1 MQTTAPDLPSRFFSF
16 AKYGSTGLISAC
28 LMSSASLIAFPANAD
43 HFVTCQ
49 GLDRNWQDKLCWHN
63 KHRPDHTGGSVVVIG
78 EDHPDYPGQSE
89 RYAISIRPSDIDDY
103 YGVNIMPVDNLYLGV
118 HGAYRNGVA
127 LQSEGILQVTGV
139 GAGLNVKETI
149 YLGKEGGSGQL
160 IINQGGVVYADTVLT
175 GGYYHDNTHP
185 SGWGDGQITLSDAGS
200 LLRANEI
207 TLGLN
212 DTSLQQLQISAQA
225 MVQAGRLT
233 VNSYGNIRDTPD
245 EYKTVLEIIGGTLEV
260 SVLSFAMDPQYVTT
274 NMIGVVGDGGTLNAA
289 QIDAPFSGD
298 AENGYY
304 SALTFTGGTLHISD
318 QNGGVGYFTHSTS
331 VNGMLLLDSG
341 STLAFDATILDN
353 SPDLHVSHGIAAP
366 AHSDNGAFNILINP
380 ATDGSKPELDIQF
393 PIITIDD
400 GSLNADRAQVNQ
412 SYHFIDGTLS
422 TTADTMYITF
432 SRNDTPLTTDAVTS
446 NELAVSSALEAAGPG
461 HDVHD
466 SILALTTEQS
476 ARAAFNGLSG
486 EIHATAMSATIDQG
500 LNAGTTSIDRLQQV
514 LDHNSS
520 ERAGANFWL
529 TNHGS
534 KATYDGEGSADTSD
548 TDYFAI
554 FAGVDAQTGS
564 GLQIGGSVGY
574 AQSFVRLESRNSQAD
589 IESFSA
595 QIYSGKR
602 TEAFQL
608 LGGVGITSHQIDS
621 RRITGLA
628 ALSAQLTAD
637 YSAVS
642 ANAWTDISR
651 NYQSQNARLQP
662 FLRMDYIITESAD
675 FTERTHDASLQS
687 SQDTHSNL
695 FSTAGIRLSH
705 DLYITDEKATQITGA
720 VGWRHTIGDVTP
732 DQTMQY
738 VSGSNS
744 FQIEGRAFDRDL
756 LAVDLGFS
764 SHTPSGFELRVGYSG
779 LFGET
784 TTEHGLMAT
793 ARFPF

>member
-1 MQTTAPDLPSRFFSF
+1 
-16 AKYGSTGLISAC
+16 
-28 LMSSASLIAFPANAD
+28 MSSASLIAFPANAD
-43 HFVTCQ
+43 HFVICDD
-49 GLDRNWQDKLCWHN
+49 LNDNWENERCWHDED
-63 KHRPDHTGGSVVVIG
+63 RPDHKGGSVVVIG
-78 EDHPDYPGQSE
+78 EDYPDFPDTPA
-89 RYAISIRPSDIDDY
+89 RYAISIRAGYSGDY
-103 YGVNIMPVDNLYLGV
+103 FGVNIMPVDNLYLGV
-118 HGAYRNGVA
+118 HGNIRHGAI
-127 LQSEGILQVTGV
+127 LQSEGVLQVTGA
-139 GAGLNVKETI
+139 GAGLNVEETI
-149 YLGKEGGSGQL
+149 YLGKDGGSGQL

-175 GGYYHDNTHP
+175 GGYYDDKIAR
-185 SGWGDGQITLSDAGS
+185 GWGNGQISLSDAGS

-207 TLGLN
+207 TLGVN
-212 DTSLQQLQISAQA
+212 DTSFQQLQISDQA
-225 MVQAGRLT
+225 MVQADRLT
-233 VNSYGNIRDTPD
+233 VNSLGYITNTPS
-245 EYKTVLEIIGGTLEV
+245 EYKPVLEINGGTLEV
-260 SVLSFAMDPQYVTT
+260 SVLSFSMDPQHVVK

-318 QNGGVGYFTHSTS
+318 QNGGVRYFTRSTTI
-331 VNGMLLLDSG
+331 NGMLLLASG
-341 STLAFDATILDN
+341 STVAFDATILDN
-353 SPDLHVSHGIAAP
+353 SPDLHISHGIAAP

-393 PIITIDD
+393 PIITVDD

-412 SYHFIDGTLS
+412 SYRFIDGTLS
-422 TTADTMYITF
+422 TTSDTMYITF

-466 SILALTTEQS
+466 SILALTTQQS
-476 ARAAFNGLSG
+476 SRAAFNGLSG

-534 KATYDGEGSADTSD
+534 KATYDGEGSAETSD

-608 LGGVGITSHQIDS
+608 LGGAGITSHQIDS

-628 ALSAQLTAD
+628 SLSGQLTAD

-651 NYQSQNARLQP
+651 NYQLQNTRLQP
-662 FLRMDYIITESAD
+662 FLRMDYIITESSD

-687 SQDTHSNL
+687 SEDTHSNL

-738 VSGSNS
+738 AAGSNS

-764 SHTPSGFELRVGYSG
+764 SHTPSGFELRIGYSG

-793 ARFPF
+793 ARLPF